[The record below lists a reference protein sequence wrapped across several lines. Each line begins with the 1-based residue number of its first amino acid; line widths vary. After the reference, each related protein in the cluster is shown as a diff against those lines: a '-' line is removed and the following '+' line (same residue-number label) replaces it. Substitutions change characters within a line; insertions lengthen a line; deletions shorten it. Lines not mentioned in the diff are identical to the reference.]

1 MEDQQ
6 QERLKTCVNAS
17 LTHLFHRKQHIA
29 PTDRYYL
36 MCEFMEWIVNEWD
49 EIEVDWLEEI
59 KI

>member
-1 MEDQQ
+1 M
-6 QERLKTCVNAS
+6 RKCFSNAS
-17 LTHLFHRKQHIA
+17 IPSYATYS

-36 MCEFMEWIVNEWD
+36 MCEYMEWIVNEWD